1 MINTIGKSPIQ
12 QPTRSFKGYPLPPLS
27 EKKSY
32 SESLRIF
39 FKHFLKNICLSAYL
53 FQNDRY
59 TGPEH
64 PLSMS
69 TKSCHFKKDATS
81 CHLKED
87 IILIRFCA
95 KSKRSTLCLSLN
107 SLLLSLTSSITL
119 FNLNKAG
126 YTANTSRGR
135 VGRGEDAR
143 FHTFKLDQHG
153 PTDRRTNGRTDKA
166 SYRVACPQ
174 LKRVTFLFIGKT
186 DTKNDY
192 NLF

>member
-1 MINTIGKSPIQ
+1 MDTMRIKKERRGDHHNRYNANIVYMINTIGKSPIQ

-39 FKHFLKNICLSAYL
+39 FKNFLKNICLSAYL

-81 CHLKED
+81 CHLTED

-95 KSKRSTLCLSLN
+95 KLS
-107 SLLLSLTSSITL
+107 
-119 FNLNKAG
+119 
-126 YTANTSRGR
+126 
-135 VGRGEDAR
+135 V
-143 FHTFKLDQHG
+143 
-153 PTDRRTNGRTDKA
+153 
-166 SYRVACPQ
+166 
-174 LKRVTFLFIGKT
+174 
-186 DTKNDY
+186 
-192 NLF
+192 